1 MPRMFDTSEILEF
14 AVRIE
19 ENGEAFYRRM
29 AQKSKEEKIKNL
41 FNYLADEEIKHRK
54 AFGEMLAKIE
64 QYEPPESFPGEYFQ
78 YLRAYADEHIFT
90 QAKTGL
96 LTAEK
101 MKSAKE
107 AVEFALGAELDSI
120 LYYLEAKNLVPES
133 QKAIV
138 DKVVDEER
146 HHYLKLLEIKKGL

>member
-1 MPRMFDTSEILEF
+1 
-14 AVRIE
+14 
-19 ENGEAFYRRM
+19 
-29 AQKSKEEKIKNL
+29 
-41 FNYLADEEIKHRK
+41 
-54 AFGEMLAKIE
+54 
-64 QYEPPESFPGEYFQ
+64 
-78 YLRAYADEHIFT
+78 
-90 QAKTGL
+90 